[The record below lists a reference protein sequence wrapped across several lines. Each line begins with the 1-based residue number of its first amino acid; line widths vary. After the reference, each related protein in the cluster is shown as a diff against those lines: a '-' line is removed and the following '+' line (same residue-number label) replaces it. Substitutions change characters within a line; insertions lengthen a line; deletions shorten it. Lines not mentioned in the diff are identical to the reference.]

1 MSWRLYVNA
10 LSNLRNSLYCFSKAF
25 EGDETLIAEKQKDKL
40 ESGGIGTGYGKHA
53 SHSALK
59 TEQQIKKEEKGLQ
72 KGTDLLM
79 RKLAEGQLSVQPGR
93 LLRARLA
100 S

>member
-1 MSWRLYVNA
+1 MCSC
-10 LSNLRNSLYCFSKAF
+10 SFS
-25 EGDETLIAEKQKDKL
+25 DKL
-40 ESGGIGTGYGKHA
+40 ESVGIGTGYGKHA
-53 SHSALK
+53 IHSALK
-59 TEQQIKKEEKGLQ
+59 TKQQTKKEEKGLQ
-72 KGTDLLM
+72 KGMDELM

>member
-1 MSWRLYVNA
+1 MCSR
-10 LSNLRNSLYCFSKAF
+10 SFS
-25 EGDETLIAEKQKDKL
+25 DKL
-40 ESGGIGTGYGKHA
+40 ESGGIGTGYGKNA

-59 TEQQIKKEEKGLQ
+59 TEQQIKKEEKRLR
-72 KGTDLLM
+72 KGMDLLM